1 MTLLKKNNFLKVFHL
16 VLLVVGLGLNWGGFQ
31 LGVWAASCLDDVSQ
45 FTFDAAFKHSL
56 AGSGLSQDD
65 QDCLCVSCQLTES
78 KDDDQE
84 DINEVLALVTF
95 LTQAGLFSPQFNLYF
110 EPVDNWL
117 MDDFNHRL
125 TSMNSPPQSPPPQA
139 FV

>member
-1 MTLLKKNNFLKVFHL
+1 MTLLKNNNFLKGLHL
-16 VLLVVGLGLNWGGFQ
+16 ALLVVGLGLNWGGVQ

-45 FTFDAAFKHSL
+45 FTFDEAFKHSL
-56 AGSGLSQDD
+56 AGSGLSLDD
-65 QDCLCVSCQLTES
+65 RDCLCVRCQLTES

-84 DINEVLALVTF
+84 DVNEELALVSF
-95 LTQAGLFSPQFNLYF
+95 LTQAGLFGSQFNLYF

-117 MDDFNHRL
+117 VNDFNARL
-125 TSMNSPPQSPPPQA
+125 TTMNSPPQSPPPQS

>member
-1 MTLLKKNNFLKVFHL
+1 MTSKSNNFLKGLHL
-16 VLLVVGLGLNWGGFQ
+16 ALLVVALGLNWGGFQ
-31 LGVWAASCLDDVSQ
+31 LGVWAASCLGDARQ
-45 FTFDAAFKHSL
+45 FTFDEAFKHSL

-65 QDCLCVSCQLTES
+65 QNCLCVSCQLTES

-84 DINEVLALVTF
+84 DINEVLSLLSF
-95 LTQAGLFSPQFNLYF
+95 LTQTGLAGVQVNLYF
-110 EPVDNWL
+110 ESVDNWL
-117 MDDFNHRL
+117 VGDFNHRL